1 MNSLILLSESS
12 LLTVISGNGLHSFLI
27 WVVVGGIVFLQMY
40 FAYNTF
46 KSIRELKGI
55 FPDRKQLFTLKKNI
69 SINAD
74 TDPDR
79 ESDIHEM
86 HVPHDTAEA
95 VTLIGSRVECNGI
108 MKEILH
114 STNTYLLRNKGA
126 VADFNLIRD
135 ITDRNIDS
143 LEEEIDSTLPVPL
156 YLGLAGTMLGIII
169 GLLGMPRIASEDF
182 MQGAGIDILIGGVKI
197 AMFSTLAGLVL
208 TIFNTSVEF
217 KKSKAKTEKR
227 KNDYFTFIQT
237 ELLPIL
243 TENAAGSIYTL
254 DKNLKGFNQQFR
266 QNTSAFAEIM
276 NDVGHS
282 LKSQK
287 ALYKQ
292 IESSDIPGLASNN
305 LKLFRKFEESAM
317 SLEKFGFYLDRIS
330 ILTENSGILLEKT
343 GKILENSDTVSEIA
357 DVIKTNVHES
367 NKLMRFIESHFSE
380 LEERKEI
387 IQKSVSEVDS
397 VLRLSL
403 ENLRSSTESTIEQMR
418 RFTEEEIKNLESAFQ
433 KNSVALDHLNLLPQ
447 IQKELKEISGE
458 IKGQGNELRSI
469 LVRINDNISAL
480 PALFPRNIK
489 DEQDK
494 EAPVIKAFR
503 NLYFIS
509 GALVFTGI
517 CIYTGVYLFS
527 YFINWIIDLMK

>member
-1 MNSLILLSESS
+1 MNNLLFAIVSS
-12 LLTVISGNGLHSFLI
+12 FLTVTNSNGFHSVLI
-27 WVVVGGIVFLQMY
+27 WLVVGIIVFLQMY

-55 FPDRKQLFTLKKNI
+55 FPDRNQLFTLKKSISGYSDTGSKEKFNI
-69 SINAD
+69 QETPAEQETAD
-74 TDPDR
+74 
-79 ESDIHEM
+79 
-86 HVPHDTAEA
+86 V
-95 VTLIGSRVECNGI
+95 VTLIGSRVECNSI

-169 GLLGMPRIASEDF
+169 GLLGMPQIASEDF
-182 MQGAGIDILIGGVKI
+182 MQGAGLDVLIGGVKI

-208 TIFNTSVEF
+208 TIFNTSIEF

-237 ELLPIL
+237 ELLPVL

-254 DKNLKGFNQQFR
+254 DKNLKGFNQQFSL
-266 QNTSAFAEIM
+266 NTAAFAGIM
-276 NDVGHS
+276 HDVGDS

-305 LKLFRKFEESAM
+305 LKLFKKFEDSAT

-343 GKILENSDTVSEIA
+343 GKILENSDTISEIA
-357 DVIKTNVHES
+357 SAIKTNVHES
-367 NKLMRFIESHFSE
+367 NRLIKFIESHFSE
-380 LEERKEI
+380 LEGRKEI

-397 VLRLSL
+397 ILRMSL
-403 ENLRSSTESTIEQMR
+403 ENLKSSTESTIEQMR
-418 RFTEEEIKNLESAFQ
+418 RFTEEELRNLESAFQ
-433 KNSVALDHLNLLPQ
+433 KNTTALERLNLLPQ
-447 IQKELKEISGE
+447 LQNELGEISKE
-458 IKGQGNELRSI
+458 IKGQGHELRSLLIKINESI
-469 LVRINDNISAL
+469 LAL
-480 PALFPRNIK
+480 PARLPLHLK
-489 DEQDK
+489 DEQDRK
-494 EAPVIKAFR
+494 GQVIKAFKH
-503 NLYFIS
+503 LYYVS

-517 CIYTGVYLFS
+517 CIYTSVFLFS
-527 YFINWIIDLMK
+527 YFINWILDLIK

>member
-1 MNSLILLSESS
+1 MNSLIMVAVSYLLAV
-12 LLTVISGNGLHSFLI
+12 TNGNGLHSLLI

-55 FPDRKQLFTLKKNI
+55 FPDKNQLFTLQRNI
-69 SINAD
+69 SGNAIED
-74 TDPDR
+74 PEQELNTQEMSVPYGTD
-79 ESDIHEM
+79 E
-86 HVPHDTAEA
+86 V

-108 MKEILH
+108 MREILH

-169 GLLGMPRIASEDF
+169 GLLGMPQIASEDF
-182 MQGAGIDILIGGVKI
+182 MQGAGLDVLIGGVKI

-208 TIFNTSVEF
+208 TIFNTSIEF

-266 QNTSAFAEIM
+266 LNTAAFAEIM
-276 NDVGHS
+276 NDVGDS

-305 LKLFRKFEESAM
+305 LKLFKKFEDSAIN
-317 SLEKFGFYLDRIS
+317 LEKFGFYLDRIN
-330 ILTENSGILLEKT
+330 ILTENSGILLDKT
-343 GKILENSDTVSEIA
+343 GKILENSDTISDIA
-357 DVIKTNVHES
+357 GAIKTNVHES
-367 NKLMRFIESHFSE
+367 NRLMKFIESHFSE
-380 LEERKEI
+380 LEGRKEM
-387 IQKSVSEVDS
+387 IQRSVSEVDS

-403 ENLRSSTESTIEQMR
+403 ENLKVSTESTIEQMR

-433 KNSVALDHLNLLPQ
+433 KNNVALDQLKLLPQ
-447 IQKELKEISGE
+447 LQKELNEISWE
-458 IKGQGNELRSI
+458 IKGQGHELRSI
-469 LVRINDNISAL
+469 LVKINESILAL
-480 PALFPRNIK
+480 PALLPLIHK
-489 DEQDK
+489 DKK
-494 EAPVIKAFR
+494 EREGHVIKAFK
-503 NLYFIS
+503 NLYFVS

-517 CIYTGVYLFS
+517 CIYTSVYLFS
-527 YFINWIIDLMK
+527 YFINWILDLIK

>member
-1 MNSLILLSESS
+1 MNSLIILSECS
-12 LLTVISGNGLHSFLI
+12 LLAVTFGNGLHSFLI

-55 FPDRKQLFTLKKNI
+55 FPDKKQLFTLKRDISGNAVMDHEQELNI
-69 SINAD
+69 QD
-74 TDPDR
+74 MP
-79 ESDIHEM
+79 
-86 HVPHDTAEA
+86 VPHDTDEV

-114 STNTYLLRNKGA
+114 STNTYLQRNKGA

-143 LEEEIDSTLPVPL
+143 LEDEIDSTLPVPL

-169 GLLGMPRIASEDF
+169 GLIGMPPIASEDF
-182 MQGAGIDILIGGVKI
+182 MQGAGLDVLIGGVKI

-208 TIFNTSVEF
+208 TVFNTSIEF

-266 QNTSAFAEIM
+266 MNTRAFAEIM
-276 NDVGHS
+276 TDVGDS
-282 LKSQK
+282 LNSQK

-317 SLEKFGFYLDRIS
+317 NLEKFGFYLDRIS
-330 ILTENSGILLEKT
+330 ILTENSGILIDKT
-343 GKILENSDTVSEIA
+343 GKILENSDTISEIA
-357 DVIKTNVHES
+357 GVIKTNVHES

-380 LEERKEI
+380 LEGRKEI

-397 VLRLSL
+397 VLRQSL
-403 ENLRSSTESTIEQMR
+403 EKLKSSTESTIEQMR
-418 RFTEEEIKNLESAFQ
+418 RFTEEEIKNLETAFQ
-433 KNSVALDHLNLLPQ
+433 KNSVALDQLNLLPQ
-447 IQKELKEISGE
+447 LQKELNEISGQ

-469 LVRINDNISAL
+469 LVKINESVMAL
-480 PALFPRNIK
+480 PTLLPLNHK
-489 DEQDK
+489 EEQDS
-494 EAPVIKAFR
+494 EGPVIKAFK
-503 NLYFIS
+503 NLYFVS

-517 CIYTGVYLFS
+517 CIYTSVFLFS
-527 YFINWIIDLMK
+527 YFINWILDLMK